1 MTDDGF
7 QLPMLLKVILVED
20 WHACQS
26 TIAHLAFRSTETAV
40 LVPLDDPSG
49 LINSDPSADE
59 NADGVFFIP
68 AGTAIMVGRPLDAF
82 DGHYELVHCGVAN
95 CPSGQQSGSGSS
107 ESGSGGEICYP
118 VTGSAPAFPIHN
130 DPDFILGMKFNA
142 DGHLCWVRVPTTFC
156 SGSGSG

>member
-49 LINSDPSADE
+49 LINADALAE
-59 NADGVFFIP
+59 EDGDGNIFIP
-68 AGTAIMVGRPLDAF
+68 KGSICSVARSQDCF
-82 DGHYELVHCGVAN
+82 DGHYELVHSGIPN
-95 CPSGQQSGSGSS
+95 CPSGSSGESSGSS
-107 ESGSGGEICYP
+107 SHEECFP
-118 VTGSAPAFPIHN
+118 VTGNALHFPI
-130 DPDFILGMKFNA
+130 DAEPDFVLGKKIKP
-142 DGHLCWVRVPTTFC
+142 DGSVCWVWVPTVNC
-156 SGSGSG
+156 GSGSG